1 MTIGPRSQCSTCA
14 RFVSP
19 WASPNYRATCAA
31 FPQGIPQA
39 VLDNT
44 LDHREPV
51 DGDNGIR
58 WLSDGRAHPLDDDT
72 TEPDE
77 EYDDGM
83 DMDEDKMPP
92 SMQARDRELAL
103 LGVTRST
110 PDVVPNDEVF
120 KRYWTTGKGLR
131 KWLGHPHEWT
141 TLRNHLLK
149 YVGPERADRIAAE
162 WFHLVKGFWPG
173 SDLHRVEHGKP
184 PRGKVVGPG

>member
-1 MTIGPRSQCSTCA
+1 MTTGPRSQCSTCA

-19 WASPNYRATCAA
+19 WASADYRATCEA

-44 LDHREPV
+44 LDHRQPIE
-51 DGDNGIR
+51 GDNGIR
-58 WLSDGRAHPLDDDT
+58 WQSDGRPYPGGDDVNGD
-72 TEPDE
+72 
-77 EYDDGM
+77 EYDNGT
-83 DMDEDKMPP
+83 DMDEDEMAL
-92 SMQARDRELAL
+92 SMQARSRELAL
-103 LGVTRST
+103 LGVTRSI

-120 KRYWTTGKGLR
+120 KRYWTTGKGLGE
-131 KWLGHPHEWT
+131 WLGHPHEWT

-184 PRGKVVGPG
+184 PRGKLIGPG